1 MIRSVSRYLLVI
13 GAVSLALTAL
23 AGKPKVKVGDRA
35 PDFSLRDLDS
45 NLIRLSDI
53 AYKGKE
59 VSWKK
64 KKDVLLDFFRTDCKP
79 CMKKLP
85 EVVQFYSKN
94 KEKVQVILIAL
105 LEAENGRDKLDGF
118 LKSHKIPF
126 PVLVDSYE
134 TVAKKYIVDDET
146 LTLPSIFYIDKT
158 GMVRARFQE
167 MKDTLEAAITKALA
181 KKPKRGK
188 K

>member
-13 GAVSLALTAL
+13 GAVSLALTAM
-23 AGKPKVKVGDRA
+23 AGGRKAKVGDRA

-64 KKDVLLDFFRTDCKP
+64 KKNVLLDFFRTDCKP

-85 EVVQFYSKN
+85 EVVQYYAKN

-105 LEAENGRDKLDGF
+105 LEAENGRAKLDGF
-118 LKSHKIPF
+118 LKSKKLPF
-126 PVLVDSYE
+126 PVLIDSYE

-146 LTLPSIFYIDKT
+146 LTLPSIFYIDKS
-158 GMVRARFQE
+158 GIIRARFQE
-167 MKDTLEAAITKALA
+167 MKETLEAAIAKALA
-181 KKPKRGK
+181 KKAKGK

>member
-1 MIRSVSRYLLVI
+1 MNRPIAILLACI
-13 GAVSLALTAL
+13 LTMCLCFPAGA
-23 AGKPKVKVGDRA
+23 GQPKVGDRA
-35 PDFSLRDLDS
+35 PDFSLRDLES

-59 VSWKK
+59 KSWKK

-85 EVVQFYSKN
+85 EVVAFYNKN
-94 KEKVQVILIAL
+94 KAKVQVILIAL
-105 LEAENGRDKLDGF
+105 LESENGRAKLDGF
-118 LKSHKIPF
+118 LKANKLPF

-146 LTLPSIFYIDKT
+146 LTLPSIFYIDKN
-158 GMVRARFQE
+158 GVIRAFFQE
-167 MKDTLEAAITKALA
+167 MKGDLETSITKALKA
-181 KKPKRGK
+181 EPGK
-188 K
+188 KKKSK